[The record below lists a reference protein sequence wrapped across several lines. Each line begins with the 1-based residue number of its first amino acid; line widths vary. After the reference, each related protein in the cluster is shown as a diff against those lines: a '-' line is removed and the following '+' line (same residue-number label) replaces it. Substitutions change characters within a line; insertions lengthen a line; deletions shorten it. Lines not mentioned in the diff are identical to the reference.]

1 MQTINTVTGPILASD
16 LGKVLPHEHVFILN
30 EDYRLNFLP
39 DWDEDAEVAHAVDL
53 LRQVKARGIDTL
65 LDVSVPGL
73 GRNVE
78 RVRRVAECTE
88 LNVLATTGY
97 FTYHDLPLQWHY
109 TGPGLGYDVTDPMTE
124 TFVRDLTEGIG
135 RTGIK
140 AAALMC
146 AIEAEGLS
154 VGVERI
160 MRAVGQ
166 AAVATGAPIIVHTNP
181 HTESGLVAQRVLSE
195 EGVDLRRVM
204 LAHSGDTGNLDYLRH
219 LADAGSILGM
229 DRFGVDLLLPH
240 DVRVATVHALLEE
253 GYADRMVL
261 SQSAYA
267 FSDWFDDA
275 KKRQITPDWTY
286 FNLVDRALP
295 DLAARGVSAD
305 DLTTMMVDVP
315 RRWLTGTAPA
325 ETAGTEVAG
334 SNPGPTTLFSVKS
347 GSSPEK

>member
-1 MQTINTVTGPILASD
+1 MQTINTVTGPIPAAE
-16 LGKVLPHEHVFILN
+16 LGTVLPHEHVFLLN

-39 DWDEDAEVAHAVDL
+39 DWDEDAQVARAADL

-65 LDVSVPGL
+65 LDVSVAGM

-78 RVRRVAECTE
+78 RIRRVAEQTD
-88 LNVLATTGY
+88 LNVLVTTGY
-97 FTYHDLPLQWHY
+97 FTYHDLPLQLHY
-109 TGPGLGYDVTDPMTE
+109 TGPGLGFDVPDPMIK

-135 RTGIK
+135 HTGIK

-154 VGVERI
+154 AGVERI

-166 AAVATGAPIIVHTNP
+166 AAVATGAPVIVHTNP

-195 EGVDLRRVM
+195 EGVDLTRVM
-204 LAHSGDTGNLDYLRH
+204 IAHSGDTANLDYLRH

-229 DRFGVDLLLPH
+229 DRFGVDVLLPH
-240 DVRVATVHALLEE
+240 DVRVATVVALVEG
-253 GYADRMVL
+253 GYADRITL
-261 SQSAYA
+261 SQSAA
-267 FSDWFDDA
+267 SFSDWFDDA
-275 KKRQITPDWTY
+275 KKQEVAPDWTY
-286 FNLVDRALP
+286 FNLVDRVIPALTE
-295 DLAARGVSAD
+295 RGVSEA

-315 RRWLTGTAPA
+315 RRWLTGEAVEA
-325 ETAGTEVAG
+325 VAG
-334 SNPGPTTLFSVKS
+334 ERAGVGRGLTSLFSVKS

>member
-1 MQTINTVTGPILASD
+1 MQTINTVTGPIPVAD
-16 LGKVLPHEHVFILN
+16 LGRVLPHEHVFILN

-39 DWDEDAEVAHAVDL
+39 EWDEDAHVAHAVDL
-53 LRQVKARGIDTL
+53 LRRVKASGIDTL
-65 LDVSVPGL
+65 LDVSVAGM

-78 RVRRVAECTE
+78 RVRRVAEHTD
-88 LNVLATTGY
+88 LNVLVTTGY
-97 FTYHDLPLQWHY
+97 FTYHDLPLQLHY
-109 TGPGLGYDVTDPMTE
+109 TGPGLGFDVPDPMTA

-135 RTGIK
+135 HTGIK

-154 VGVERI
+154 TGVERI

-166 AAVATGAPIIVHTNP
+166 AAVLTGAPVIVHTNP

-195 EGVDLRRVM
+195 EGVDLTRVM

-229 DRFGVDLLLPH
+229 DRFGVDVLLPH
-240 DVRVATVHALLEE
+240 EVRIATVHALLEA

-275 KKRQITPDWTY
+275 KKQEVAPDWTY
-286 FNLVDRALP
+286 FNLVDRVIPALTA
-295 DLAARGVSAD
+295 LGVSAA

-315 RRWLTGTAPA
+315 RRWLTGETTDSGTADS
-325 ETAGTEVAG
+325 G
-334 SNPGPTTLFSVKS
+334 PGLAPLFSVKS
-347 GSSPEK
+347 GSSPEKQA